1 MTNMERMSLE
11 SVNTH
16 AITDNKVKKG
26 IAADGGVMAGTG
38 TGVTFADSLNSFTA
52 QTVGAWTPEGELND
66 VPDTWQP
73 DGMFFAILGEV
84 RTAKEYL
91 QKLGVDTE
99 NRVPTH
105 EITEEQRKW
114 LESRHDFEDLKNKSV
129 FTPEFGNLMGDLY
142 YLNVLSESEATSP
155 AIVRTVTKEAGEVL
169 YRSDSAMLVKL
180 DDDAAEF
187 DKKADDERFE
197 AALKYLDKMIEAE
210 RDRLDEEQEDYYL
223 DFIHGKTDDYLNSI
237 QSCYN
242 VIFDLLC
249 ADN

>member
-38 TGVTFADSLNSFTA
+38 TGVTFADSLYSLTA
-52 QTVGAWTPEGELND
+52 QTVGAWTPEGDLND
-66 VPDTWQP
+66 VPANWQTNSVW
-73 DGMFFAILGEV
+73 DVLGSV
-84 RTAKEYL
+84 NAAKKYL
-91 QKLGVDTE
+91 KKIGVDTE

-114 LESRHDFEDLKNKSV
+114 LESRHDFEALRNKSV

-155 AIVRTVTKEAGEVL
+155 AVVGVIDMDDVLFQSGDYAFIKVDENYEAS
-169 YRSDSAMLVKL
+169 R
-180 DDDAAEF
+180 
-187 DKKADDERFE
+187 KKAEDERYE
-197 AALKYLDKMIEAE
+197 SALKYLDKMIKAE
-210 RDRLDEEQEDYYL
+210 QERLDEKQEDYYL
-223 DFIHGKTDDYLNSI
+223 DFIHGKTNDDYLNNI
-237 QSCYN
+237 QSCYS
-242 VIFDLLC
+242 IILELLGG
-249 ADN
+249 